1 MPVRDYST
9 YVKDVIKWNDIANKL
24 KDEYTTNDIVNQK
37 ERVYEELQE
46 AIDAIKAQD
55 YTELKDAICD
65 IFVTGVYLDYMIN
78 YVDDSFFR
86 RYKKTTST
94 IYRESD
100 LGALFEKIKIALD
113 NDSYDKLAYYIFRMC
128 ESIKCDIKHDIK
140 LVLENNDSKFL
151 NNEDDAKK
159 SLIMYEGKNEKVKI
173 HYSEKYNK
181 YVILRLSDNKVMKP
195 HNFKTVVL
203 LVTENMSVK

>member
-24 KDEYTTNDIVNQK
+24 KDVYTLEDISNQK

-46 AIDAIKAQD
+46 AIDAIKDQD

-65 IFVTGVYLDYMIN
+65 IFVTGAYLDYMVN
-78 YVDDSFFR
+78 YEDDSFFR

-94 IYRESD
+94 IYKESD
-100 LGALFEKIKIALD
+100 LGTLFEKIKIALD
-113 NDSYDKLAYYIFRMC
+113 NNSYDKLAYYIFRMC
-128 ESIKCDIKHDIK
+128 ESINCDIKHDIK
-140 LVLENNDSKFL
+140 LVLDNNDSKFL
-151 NNEDDAKK
+151 NTEDDAKQ
-159 SLIMYEGKNEKVKI
+159 SLNMYEEKNEKVKI
-173 HYSEKYNK
+173 HFSEKYNK

-203 LVTENMSVK
+203 LNTETMSIK